1 MLAGDYSSTV
11 RKRCEPVYCCILL
24 LCYITQ
30 EDRLWKTRKGGR
42 SHKNIVWDTSS
53 SLHLL
58 LKATF
63 PELTSFLWWTIA
75 MYSQSLNGCQLKFLH
90 RAPWLSVPPRQ
101 IRVAPTP
108 HLEHCSRCWAVI
120 FHICLCVHPR
130 RKGEPGLLSS
140 YFSQSGNIWRA
151 EQFVGRSSL
160 KEFGHDSDWL
170 LSVGV
175 TKDSFRDR
183 KINRPIK

>member
-1 MLAGDYSSTV
+1 MDSEKHERGDARIRTSCEIPQALSTSV
-11 RKRCEPVYCCILL
+11 SR
-24 LCYITQ
+24 
-30 EDRLWKTRKGGR
+30 
-42 SHKNIVWDTSS
+42 
-53 SLHLL
+53 LL

-101 IRVAPTP
+101 IRAAPTP